1 MPPSQAL
8 YCVQSVDQGKFLFVI
23 MFVFLCVLSLSNLSD
38 LALLQDQCAS
48 CKLSISLGCPPL
60 DTGMMW
66 SMQGLIGCGA
76 LRLMS
81 IGLPHIPQTFSDLS
95 NLFLFFSKAA
105 RCGPCLSG
113 LIIILYSLSLWQ
125 EHKDLN
131 LGLRFWRPP
140 LCQTKLYSYLT
151 CPALTPAI

>member
-8 YCVQSVDQGKFLFVI
+8 YCVQSVDQGKFLFEI
-23 MFVFLCVLSLSNLSD
+23 MYVFLCALSLSNLSD
-38 LALLQDQCAS
+38 LALLQDQCAI

-60 DTGMMW
+60 DTGVMW
-66 SMQGLIGCGA
+66 SMQGLIGCGN
-76 LRLMS
+76 LRLIS

-113 LIIILYSLSLWQ
+113 LIIIHFLSLWQ
-125 EHKDLN
+125 EYKDLN

-140 LCQTKLYSYLT
+140 LYLTKLYSYLT
-151 CPALTPAI
+151 CPAPTPALS